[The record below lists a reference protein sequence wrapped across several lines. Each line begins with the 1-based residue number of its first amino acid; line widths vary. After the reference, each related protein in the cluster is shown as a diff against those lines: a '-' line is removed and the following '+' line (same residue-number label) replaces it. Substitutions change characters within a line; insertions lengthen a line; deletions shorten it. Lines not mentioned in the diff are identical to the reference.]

1 MTKTNKKVTKKDMFK
16 AMLAYEGKVADREDF
31 VKFIEHEIELL
42 EKKKSYK
49 SNKPSKRQ
57 EENEK
62 ILVPAIKVF
71 LATVDKATASQ
82 IANGVAVDF
91 EVTAPRVT
99 AQLTKLKKAGEV
111 VNTKEKGVSYYSMA
125 E

>member
-1 MTKTNKKVTKKDMFK
+1 MAKVEFTKMMALET
-16 AMLAYEGKVADREDF
+16 LAKIDAVQADERLANFVA
-31 VKFIEHEIELL
+31 HEIELL

-49 SNKPSKRQ
+49 SSKPSKRQ

-62 ILVPAIKVF
+62 VLVPAIKAF

-111 VNTKEKGVSYYSMA
+111 VNTREKGVSYYSIA

>member
-1 MTKTNKKVTKKDMFK
+1 MAKVEFTKMMALETLAKIDAVK
-16 AMLAYEGKVADREDF
+16 ADERLANFVA
-31 VKFIEHEIELL
+31 HEMELL
-42 EKKKSYK
+42 TKKKSYK

-62 ILVPAIKVF
+62 VLVPAIKAF

>member
-1 MTKTNKKVTKKDMFK
+1 MAKVEFTKMMALET
-16 AMLAYEGKVADREDF
+16 LAKIEAVQADERLANFVA
-31 VKFIEHEIELL
+31 HEIELL

-49 SNKPSKRQ
+49 SSKPSKRQ

-62 ILVPAIKVF
+62 VLVPAIKVF

-111 VNTKEKGVSYYSMA
+111 VNTREKGVSYYSIA

>member
-1 MTKTNKKVTKKDMFK
+1 MAKVEFTKMMALET
-16 AMLAYEGKVADREDF
+16 LAKIDAVQADERLANFVA
-31 VKFIEHEIELL
+31 HEIELL

-49 SNKPSKRQ
+49 SSKPSKRQ

-62 ILVPAIKVF
+62 ILVPAIKAF

-99 AQLTKLKKAGEV
+99 AQLTKLKKADEV
-111 VNTKEKGVSYYSMA
+111 VNTREKGVSYYSIA

>member
-1 MTKTNKKVTKKDMFK
+1 MANVEFTKMMALETLAKIDAVK
-16 AMLAYEGKVADREDF
+16 ADERLSNFVA
-31 VKFIEHEIELL
+31 HEMELL
-42 EKKKSYK
+42 AKKKSYK

-62 ILVPAIKVF
+62 VLVPAIKAF

-99 AQLTKLKKAGEV
+99 AQLTKLKKVGEV

>member
-1 MTKTNKKVTKKDMFK
+1 MAKVEFTKMMALETLAKIDAVKADERLANFVT
-16 AMLAYEGKVADREDF
+16 
-31 VKFIEHEIELL
+31 HEIELL

-49 SNKPSKRQ
+49 SSKPSKRQ

-62 ILVPAIKVF
+62 ILVPAIKAF

-111 VNTKEKGVSYYSMA
+111 VNTREKGVSYYSIA

>member
-1 MTKTNKKVTKKDMFK
+1 MAKVEFTKMMALET
-16 AMLAYEGKVADREDF
+16 LAKIDAVQADERLANFVA
-31 VKFIEHEIELL
+31 HEIELL
-42 EKKKSYK
+42 KKKKSYK
-49 SNKPSKRQ
+49 SSKPSKRQ

-62 ILVPAIKVF
+62 VLVPAIKAF

-91 EVTAPRVT
+91 EVTAPRIT

>member
-1 MTKTNKKVTKKDMFK
+1 MAKVEFTKMMALET
-16 AMLAYEGKVADREDF
+16 LAKIDAVQADERLANFVA
-31 VKFIEHEIELL
+31 HEIELL

-49 SNKPSKRQ
+49 SSKPSKRQ

-62 ILVPAIKVF
+62 VLVPAIKVF
-71 LATVDKATASQ
+71 LATVEKATASQ

-111 VNTKEKGVSYYSMA
+111 VNTREKGVSYYSIA

>member
-1 MTKTNKKVTKKDMFK
+1 MAKVGITKMMVLQELAKIDAVKEDE
-16 AMLAYEGKVADREDF
+16 MLANFVA
-31 VKFIEHEIELL
+31 HEIELL

-49 SNKPSKRQ
+49 ANKPSKRQ

-62 ILVPAIKVF
+62 VLVPAIKAF

-111 VNTKEKGVSYYSMA
+111 VNTREKGVSYYSIA

>member
-1 MTKTNKKVTKKDMFK
+1 MAKVEFTKMMALETLAKIDAVK
-16 AMLAYEGKVADREDF
+16 ADERLANFVA
-31 VKFIEHEIELL
+31 HEMELL

-49 SNKPSKRQ
+49 SSKPSKRQ

-62 ILVPAIKVF
+62 VLVPAIKAF

>member
-1 MTKTNKKVTKKDMFK
+1 MAKVGITKMMVLQELAKIDAVKEDE
-16 AMLAYEGKVADREDF
+16 MLANFVA
-31 VKFIEHEIELL
+31 HEIELL

-62 ILVPAIKVF
+62 VLVPAIKAF
-71 LATVDKATASQ
+71 LVTVEKATASQ

>member
-1 MTKTNKKVTKKDMFK
+1 MAKVEFTKMMALETLANIDAVK
-16 AMLAYEGKVADREDF
+16 ADERLVNFVA
-31 VKFIEHEIELL
+31 HEIELL

-62 ILVPAIKVF
+62 VLVPAIKAF

>member
-1 MTKTNKKVTKKDMFK
+1 MAKVEFTKMMALETLAKIDAVKADERLTNF
-16 AMLAYEGKVADREDF
+16 VA
-31 VKFIEHEIELL
+31 HEIELL

-49 SNKPSKRQ
+49 SSKPSKRQ

-62 ILVPAIKVF
+62 ILVPAIKAF

-99 AQLTKLKKAGEV
+99 AQLTKLKKTGEV

>member
-1 MTKTNKKVTKKDMFK
+1 MAKVEFTKMMALETLAKIDAVK
-16 AMLAYEGKVADREDF
+16 ADERLANFVA
-31 VKFIEHEIELL
+31 HEMELL
-42 EKKKSYK
+42 AKKKSYK

-62 ILVPAIKVF
+62 VLVPAIKAF

-99 AQLTKLKKAGEV
+99 AQLTKLKKADEV
-111 VNTKEKGVSYYSMA
+111 VNTREKGVSYYSIA

>member
-1 MTKTNKKVTKKDMFK
+1 MARVEFTKRNALEALAKIDAVK
-16 AMLAYEGKVADREDF
+16 ADERLANFVA
-31 VKFIEHEIELL
+31 HEIELL

-49 SNKPSKRQ
+49 SSKPSKRQ
-57 EENEK
+57 EENER
-62 ILVPAIKVF
+62 ILVPAIKAF

-111 VNTKEKGVSYYSMA
+111 VNTKEKGISYYSMA

>member
-1 MTKTNKKVTKKDMFK
+1 MAKVEFTKMMALETLAKIDAVK
-16 AMLAYEGKVADREDF
+16 ADERLSNFVA
-31 VKFIEHEIELL
+31 HESELL

-49 SNKPSKRQ
+49 SSKPSKRQ

-62 ILVPAIKVF
+62 VLVPAIKAF

-111 VNTKEKGVSYYSMA
+111 VNTREKGVSYYSIA

>member
-1 MTKTNKKVTKKDMFK
+1 MAKVEFTKMMALETLAKIDAVK
-16 AMLAYEGKVADREDF
+16 ADERLSNFVA
-31 VKFIEHEIELL
+31 HEIELL

-49 SNKPSKRQ
+49 SSKPSKRQ

-111 VNTKEKGVSYYSMA
+111 VNTKEKGVSYYSIA

>member
-1 MTKTNKKVTKKDMFK
+1 MAKVEFTKMMALETLAKIDAVK
-16 AMLAYEGKVADREDF
+16 ADERLANFVA
-31 VKFIEHEIELL
+31 HEIELL

-49 SNKPSKRQ
+49 SSKPSKRQ

-62 ILVPAIKVF
+62 VLVPAIKVF
-71 LATVDKATASQ
+71 LATVEKATASQ

-111 VNTKEKGVSYYSMA
+111 VNTREKGVSYYSIA

>member
-1 MTKTNKKVTKKDMFK
+1 MAKVEFTKMMALETLAKIDAVK
-16 AMLAYEGKVADREDF
+16 ADERLANFVA
-31 VKFIEHEIELL
+31 HEMELL

-49 SNKPSKRQ
+49 SSKPSKRQ

-62 ILVPAIKVF
+62 VLVPAIKAF

-82 IANGVAVDF
+82 IANGAAVDF

>member
-1 MTKTNKKVTKKDMFK
+1 MAKVEFTKMMALET
-16 AMLAYEGKVADREDF
+16 LAKIDAVQADERLANFVA
-31 VKFIEHEIELL
+31 HEIELL

-49 SNKPSKRQ
+49 SSKPSKRQ

-62 ILVPAIKVF
+62 ILVPAIKAF

-111 VNTKEKGVSYYSMA
+111 VNTREKGVSYYSIA

>member
-1 MTKTNKKVTKKDMFK
+1 MAKVEFTKMMALETLAKIDAVK
-16 AMLAYEGKVADREDF
+16 ADERLANFVA
-31 VKFIEHEIELL
+31 HEIELL

-49 SNKPSKRQ
+49 SSKPSKRQ

-111 VNTKEKGVSYYSMA
+111 VNTREKGVSYYSMA

>member
-1 MTKTNKKVTKKDMFK
+1 MAKVEFTKMMALETLAKIDAVK
-16 AMLAYEGKVADREDF
+16 ADERLSNFVA
-31 VKFIEHEIELL
+31 HEIELL

-49 SNKPSKRQ
+49 SSKPSKRQ